1 MMDEGAETPPE
12 SGDAFHAIIP
22 GRYFLRDNLVVPTG
36 LRVFSHKSLKLLAR
50 PKGGKSKAPN
60 GKITI
65 ATE

>member
-1 MMDEGAETPPE
+1 MRFTL
-12 SGDAFHAIIP
+12 IIP